1 VCSFVKLD
9 MSMRIEGQGDLAKVA
24 IAASV
29 SVDAAKPCA
38 GDWLSLTVVL
48 EAVSTPS
55 SNGPQAADR
64 ILRRRPWPGRKALD
78 IAKNL
83 LG

>member
-1 VCSFVKLD
+1 MGYHPYRWFSAVCSFVKLD

-38 GDWLSLTVVL
+38 GDGCTSTVGTMYARGTRT
-48 EAVSTPS
+48 EK
-55 SNGPQAADR
+55 R
-64 ILRRRPWPGRKALD
+64 
-78 IAKNL
+78 
-83 LG
+83 